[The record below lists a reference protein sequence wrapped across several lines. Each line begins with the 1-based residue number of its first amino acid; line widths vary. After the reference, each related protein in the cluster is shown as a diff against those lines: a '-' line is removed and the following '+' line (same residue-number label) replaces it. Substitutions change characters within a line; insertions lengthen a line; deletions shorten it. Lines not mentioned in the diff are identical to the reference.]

1 MNRTYENVNVLF
13 NEHFDNVLGVGVVV
27 SRKRSE
33 VISHLDVVHLAWV
46 VGSKRLE
53 KLVQLL
59 SHLVFCQVHLHL

>member
-1 MNRTYENVNVLF
+1 MLTYENVNVLF
-13 NEHFDNVLGVGVVV
+13 NEHLDNVLCVGVVV

-46 VGSKRLE
+46 VGGKRLE

-59 SHLVFCQVHLHL
+59 SYLVFCQVHHNL